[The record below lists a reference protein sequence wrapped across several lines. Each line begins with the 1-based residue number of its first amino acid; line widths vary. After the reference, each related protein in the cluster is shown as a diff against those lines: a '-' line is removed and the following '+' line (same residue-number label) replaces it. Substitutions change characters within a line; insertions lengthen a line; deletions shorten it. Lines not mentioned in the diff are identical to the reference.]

1 MTRTLLLAAML
12 LSALPA
18 AAQPPR
24 TLLGPATADALFDDS
39 VLHDI
44 TLNVSTQDWQTLKDR
59 YLENTYYP
67 ADFRWGSN
75 IVRNVGIKSR
85 GSGSRSGTKPGL
97 KVDFARYTSD
107 QTFLG
112 LKSLVLRN
120 NTQDPSGLRER
131 LSMLIFRRMGLP
143 ASREA
148 HARLFINGEYSGLY
162 TIVEP
167 LDKAFLKRTW
177 GDDSGWLYSYEYPT
191 DAPPFYFE
199 DRGDDPALYVPVPF
213 TPETQ
218 GSNPRGDL
226 LAAWIQAITRSGDA
240 AWRTVMA
247 QYLDLS
253 RFLRHVAI
261 EAYLGDDDGVL
272 GNWGMNNFYTYRF
285 PDTTTFAILPWDK
298 SDAFISGPYASVW
311 HNITDVPPA
320 QQNRLV
326 NRALAYDDLQRAWL
340 DALDACVSTSLEP
353 DLDLPAEGGWLA
365 REVEREYAQVR
376 AAALADPVAPYS
388 DEQFEQAVED
398 LRTFAR
404 ERPAFVAAEVAAAR
418 AALGLA
424 APQPSR

>member
-272 GNWGMNNFYTYRF
+272 G
-285 PDTTTFAILPWDK
+285 
-298 SDAFISGPYASVW
+298 
-311 HNITDVPPA
+311 H
-320 QQNRLV
+320 
-326 NRALAYDDLQRAWL
+326 DDLRDSSLGQERRVHFRA
-340 DALDACVSTSLEP
+340 
-353 DLDLPAEGGWLA
+353 
-365 REVEREYAQVR
+365 VR
-376 AAALADPVAPYS
+376 
-388 DEQFEQAVED
+388 
-398 LRTFAR
+398 
-404 ERPAFVAAEVAAAR
+404 
-418 AALGLA
+418 LGLA
-424 APQPSR
+424 QHHGRPASAAEPPGEPRACVRRPAASLAGRAGRVREHLARAGPGPPRRGGLARARGRA